1 MPGVDPLT
9 APVLFALQQAREDLD
24 KFTTGISTDRI
35 WATSLGFHLRH
46 IARSADRLLTYA
58 EGRQLSVVQMQ
69 DLHDEKHPGATR
81 EELLNEINSSFD
93 RVEVFIR
100 ALDRERLLEPREVG
114 RKRLPT
120 TVIGL
125 LIHIAEHTQRH
136 VGQAISAAKQASTHD
151 WPQIN
156 ANKRE

>member
-1 MPGVDPLT
+1 LRGSLPDVDPLT
-9 APVLFALQQAREDLD
+9 APVLFALQQAREDLE
-24 KFTTGISTDRI
+24 KYTVGISTDQI

-46 IARSADRLLTYA
+46 IARSTDRLLTYA
-58 EGRQLSVVQMQ
+58 EGRQLSEEQMQ
-69 DLHDEKHPGATR
+69 ALEDEKNPGATR
-81 EELLNEINSSFD
+81 EELLAEINSSFD

-100 ALDRERLLEPREVG
+100 ALDRARLPEPREVG

-136 VGQAISAAKQASTHD
+136 VGQAIIISRT
-151 WPQIN
+151 
-156 ANKRE
+156 